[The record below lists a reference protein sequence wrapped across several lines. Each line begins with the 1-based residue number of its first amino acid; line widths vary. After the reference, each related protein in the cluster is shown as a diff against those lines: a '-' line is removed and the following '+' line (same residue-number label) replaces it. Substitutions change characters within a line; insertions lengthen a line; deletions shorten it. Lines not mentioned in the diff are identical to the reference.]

1 MSLLLKDP
9 EAALD
14 YVVDW
19 GSEYL
24 GDDFVLSSGWT
35 LQPAEDGGLAI
46 VTDGFDAQHASV
58 TLSGGVAGK
67 LYRLTN
73 RIGTAAGRSDSR
85 SFTIRVE
92 KR

>member
-1 MSLLLKDP
+1 MPLLLKDP
-9 EAALD
+9 GAALD
-14 YVVDW
+14 YGVDW

-24 GDDFVLSSGWT
+24 SGDVIATSGWAVE
-35 LQPAEDGGLAI
+35 PVEVGGLAI
-46 VTDGFDAQHASV
+46 NGQANDLLRSTVS
-58 TLSGGVAGK
+58 LSGGVAGH

-73 RIGTAAGRSDSR
+73 SVVTTGGRTDSR

>member
-1 MSLLLKDP
+1 MPLLLKDP
-9 EAALD
+9 GAALD
-14 YVVDW
+14 YGVDW

-24 GDDFVLSSGWT
+24 SGDVIATSGWT
-35 LQPAEDGGLAI
+35 VEPVEVGGLAI
-46 VTDGFDAQHASV
+46 AGQANDLLRSTV
-58 TLSGGVAGK
+58 TLSAGVAGH

-73 RIGTAAGRSDSR
+73 TVVTTGGRTDSR

>member
-1 MSLLLKDP
+1 MPLLLKDP
-9 EAALD
+9 GASLD
-14 YVVDW
+14 YGVDW

-24 GDDFVLSSGWT
+24 SNDVIATSGWAVE
-35 LQPAEDGGLAI
+35 PVEVGGLLI
-46 VTDGFDAQHASV
+46 ASQANDLLRSTV
-58 TLSGGVAGK
+58 SLSGGVAGH

-73 RIGTAAGRSDSR
+73 TVVTTGGRTDSR